1 MNRTPPAPRSLR
13 QRLGNWIAGKTDP
26 ALTDPGWEVL
36 GQSTVGQRVTANE
49 IWAERGAPTAAVFE
63 SLYRTHSAVFAAVHK
78 IVDAVSEAP
87 PRIGRQIEEGWE
99 DAPEHPL
106 AGLLAAP
113 TPEHGYA
120 EWIRHVALHLLLTG
134 ETLIWKWRNRA
145 GQLAE
150 LWPVPTSWARPITD
164 ARGQIAA
171 YEIYQGQV
179 TPITVKPAD
188 ICRLW
193 FPDPASPR
201 AALGPLQAACRD
213 AWLDESRQDY
223 QAELLA
229 NNGRPGGIIYTLE
242 ELNEEQRAGVRSA
255 FTAGLRAGKRGRNV
269 FVHGEGSRYEPIP
282 PVAELDWPGLTGLSE
297 TRICAAFGVPPI
309 VIGLR
314 AGLEN
319 ATYSNYE
326 QALRAFYRGTMAS
339 LWTMLDAGLT
349 RGLITAELGARASSP
364 AVEARGDTRASW
376 ELYHDTADVRG
387 LRDDAAESA
396 DRAAKLFAGG
406 LISRDEARELAGLD
420 ALGGDGGEAFV
431 LPMNLVETGARA
443 SSPVPEARGGTPD
456 NGQDANQ
463 GA

>member
-1 MNRTPPAPRSLR
+1 
-13 QRLGNWIAGKTDP
+13 
-26 ALTDPGWEVL
+26 
-36 GQSTVGQRVTANE
+36 
-49 IWAERGAPTAAVFE
+49 
-63 SLYRTHSAVFAAVHK
+63 
-78 IVDAVSEAP
+78 VDAVNEAP
-87 PRIGRQIEEGWE
+87 ARIGRRIEDGWE
-99 DAPEHPL
+99 DATEHPL

-113 TPEHGYA
+113 TPEHGNA
-120 EWIRHVALHLLLTG
+120 EWVQHVALHLLLTG

-164 ARGQIAA
+164 ARGQIAT

-201 AALGPLQAACRD
+201 QALGPLQAACRD

-229 NNGRPGGIIYTLE
+229 NNGRPGGLVYTLE
-242 ELNEEQRAGVRSA
+242 ELSDEQKTGVRQA
-255 FTAGLRAGKRGRNV
+255 FTAGLRQGRRGRNV
-269 FVHGEGSRYEPIP
+269 FIHGEGARYEPIP

-309 VIGLR
+309 VVGLR

-326 QALRAFYRGTMAS
+326 QALRAFYRGTMVS

-349 RGLITAELGARASSP
+349 RGLELGARVSSRAEMEPP
-364 AVEARGDTRASW
+364 AVNAGTPW
-376 ELYHDTADVRG
+376 EIYHDTADVRG

-396 DRAAKLFAGG
+396 DRANRLFAGG
-406 LISRDEARELAGLD
+406 LVSRDEAREIAGLD
-420 ALGGDGGEAFV
+420 ALGGAGGEAFV
-431 LPMNLVETGARA
+431 LPMGLTETTPGESTPPAL
-443 SSPVPEARGGTPD
+443 PPD